1 MHTRTNTISPQE
13 RARRKGILFDYFS
26 VSIYET
32 QSELLVHTRI
42 NHDNAVRF
50 GRTARGMIRYGK
62 PDAHRILELAIEDRA
77 HAHSILARAEELP
90 VRTPEDAD
98 ALNEIRRICKRTLA
112 LVPSR

>member
-32 QSELLVHTRI
+32 HEELLAHTRI

-50 GRTARGMIRYGK
+50 GRQGRRATGSEGFRLR
-62 PDAHRILELAIEDRA
+62 ELACEDRA
-77 HAHSILARAEELP
+77 HAHSILARADALP
-90 VRTPEDAD
+90 VRTPEDAIAD
-98 ALNEIRRICKRTLA
+98 AEIRRICKRTLA
-112 LVPSR
+112 LSR

>member
-32 QSELLVHTRI
+32 HEELLAHTRI

-50 GRTARGMIRYGK
+50 AREARSAIRKGGR
-62 PDAHRILELAIEDRA
+62 DAHRLHELAIEDRA
-77 HAHSILARAEELP
+77 HAHSILARADALP
-90 VRTPEDAD
+90 VRTPEDAIAD
-98 ALNEIRRICKRTLA
+98 AEIRRICKRTLA
-112 LVPSR
+112 LRP